1 MDYSRFE
8 KYGLEPFGAT
18 PNSLQME
25 QFRLGKKAFIHF
37 GMNTFT
43 DDEVGDGSAK
53 AELFNPTDCDV
64 RQWVRSLK
72 AAGFPLIIL
81 TAKHDDGFCLWP
93 SKYSDYTVA
102 NSPYQKDI
110 VREFV
115 DACREY
121 NVKVGIYLAFL
132 DNYVNVWGTPAN
144 NDFYANQLTELMTQY
159 GRIDEVWWDGAGAH
173 PDNDWARWA
182 EIVRKNQPH
191 AAIFGAW
198 GAAPYIDLR
207 WVGNERGFA
216 GETHFA
222 TIDLE
227 HIVVE
232 NTKYLNAGVSGAPY
246 YIPSETDVSVR
257 PGWFYHADQD
267 NQVKS
272 AARINRLWFESVGRN
287 STLNLNF
294 PPDRRG
300 LIHEKDI
307 QNAMDSHRSIS
318 EMMAV
323 NYATDA
329 IVTADSV
336 LCEECAPE
344 KAVLDDDTLFYAAA
358 KDQKAV
364 NLDIV
369 LPQER
374 LLNVLC
380 LGEVVEL
387 GERITEFTVED
398 LSDGKAVE
406 IFSGTS
412 VGYYRAAHLPEK
424 QYRHL
429 RVCIKNALAAPVIRT
444 IELRLFKDCPEE
456 IPASFKDVNIAELSS
471 AKTIYTAKSHEA
483 EIIFGGIYPFDTV
496 EFKVA
501 EAGECKLLCYDG
513 SKYVPVQTVQ
523 AAKAGYVYFRFD
535 QPQKGSFQ
543 IKIHSTAE
551 LVTANGIRVLL
562 QSDAK
567 IGE

>member
-1 MDYSRFE
+1 MIYNRFE
-8 KYGLEPFGAT
+8 KYGLKPFGAV
-18 PNSLQME
+18 PNELQME
-25 QFRLGKKAFIHF
+25 QYRMQKKAFIHF

-53 AELFNPTDCDV
+53 AETFNPTDCDV

-102 NSPYQKDI
+102 NSLYQKDI

-115 DACREY
+115 DACHEY

-173 PDNDWARWA
+173 TDNDWARWA

-216 GETHFA
+216 GEMHFA

-227 HIVVE
+227 HIIVE
-232 NTKYLNAGVSGAPY
+232 NTKYLNAGVAGASHY
-246 YIPSETDVSVR
+246 VPSETDVSVR
-257 PGWFYHADQD
+257 PGWFYHKDQD

-300 LIHEKDI
+300 RIHEIDLK
-307 QNAMDSHRSIS
+307 NAMESHRCIS
-318 EMMAV
+318 EMLAI

-329 IVTADSV
+329 LVSADSV

-344 KAVLDDDTLFYAAA
+344 KAVLSDDTLFYAAA
-358 KDQKAV
+358 TDRSSAQI
-364 NLDIV
+364 DIV
-369 LPQER
+369 LPEAR
-374 LLNVLC
+374 ALNVLC
-380 LGEVVEL
+380 LGEMVEL

-398 LSDGKAVE
+398 CSDGEAVE
-406 IFSGTS
+406 VFHGTS
-412 VGYYRAAHLPEK
+412 VGYYRLARLPEK
-424 QYRHL
+424 EYRHL
-429 RVCIKNALAAPVIRT
+429 RVCIKSALASPILRT
-444 IELRLFKDCPEE
+444 IGLHKFTDCPEPR
-456 IPASFKDVNIAELSS
+456 PASFKDVNIAELSS
-471 AKTIYTAKSHEA
+471 AKTIYSQQNHEA
-483 EIIFGGIYPFDTV
+483 EIIFGGIYPFDLV

-501 EAGECKLLCYDG
+501 DAGECTLLCYDG
-513 SKYVPVQTVQ
+513 SKYVPVQSVQ
-523 AAKAGYVYFRFD
+523 PSKSGYVYFRFEH
-535 QPQKGSFQ
+535 PQKGSFQ
-543 IKIHSTAE
+543 IKIQSTAE
-551 LVTANGIRVLL
+551 IMSANGIRVLL
-562 QSDAK
+562 QSDEK
-567 IGE
+567 IDD

>member
-1 MDYSRFE
+1 MNYSRFE

-18 PNSLQME
+18 PNELQMA
-25 QFRLGKKAFIHF
+25 QYRMGKKAFIHF

-53 AELFNPTDCDV
+53 AELFNPTECDV

-81 TAKHDDGFCLWP
+81 TAKHDDGFCLWH

-115 DACREY
+115 DACHEY
-121 NVKVGIYLAFL
+121 NVKVGIYLALL

-144 NDFYANQLTELMTQY
+144 NDFYANQLTELMTEY

-173 PDNDWARWA
+173 PDNAWARWA

-216 GETHFA
+216 GETHFS
-222 TIDLE
+222 TINLE
-227 HIVVE
+227 HIEVE
-232 NTKYLNAGVSGAPY
+232 NTKYLNAGVAGAPY

-257 PGWFYHADQD
+257 PGWYYHADQD

-300 LIHEKDI
+300 LIHETDL
-307 QNAMDSHRSIS
+307 QNAIASHRSIS
-318 EMMAV
+318 EMLAV
-323 NYATDA
+323 NYASEA
-329 IVTADSV
+329 IVMADSV

-344 KAVLDDDTLFYAAA
+344 KAVLDDETLFYAAA
-358 KDQKAV
+358 KDQTSV
-364 NLDIV
+364 NIDLI
-369 LPQER
+369 LPEER

-398 LSDGKAVE
+398 LSDGDAVE

-412 VGYYRAAHLPEK
+412 VGYYRAVHLPEK

-429 RVCIKNALAAPVIRT
+429 RVCIKNAMAAPVIRT
-444 IELRLFKDCPEE
+444 VELRLFRDCPEE
-456 IPASFKDVNIAELSS
+456 LPASFKNINIAELSS
-471 AKTIYTAKSHEA
+471 AKTIYTAQSHEA

-501 EAGECKLLCYDG
+501 DAGECTLLCYDG
-513 SKYVPVQTVQ
+513 SKYVPTQTVT
-523 AAKAGYVYFRFD
+523 ATKAGYVYFRFEC
-535 QPQKGSFQ
+535 PQFGSFQ
-543 IKIHSTAE
+543 IKIQSTAE
-551 LVTANGIRVLL
+551 IVTANGIRVLL
-562 QSDAK
+562 LSDDV
-567 IGE
+567 IGD